1 MKKEE
6 LINFCFES
14 AENDLDTMRLLYK
27 NKKNTWSLFIGHL
40 VVEKLLKGLIIRN
53 NSDVLVVP
61 KIHNLIL
68 LSQKAKL
75 VVPNKIKEKIQ
86 VINTFNISARYDDYK
101 KTFEEKCTDSY
112 TKNQINNIEEVV
124 KWLKEQ

>member
-53 NSDVLVVP
+53 NSDVLIVP

>member
-1 MKKEE
+1 
-6 LINFCFES
+6 
-14 AENDLDTMRLLYK
+14 MRLLYK

-53 NSDVLVVP
+53 NSDVLIVP

-112 TKNQINNIEEVV
+112 TKDQINNIEEVV

>member
-6 LINFCFES
+6 LINFWFES

-53 NSDVLVVP
+53 NSDVLIVP
-61 KIHNLIL
+61 K
-68 LSQKAKL
+68 
-75 VVPNKIKEKIQ
+75 
-86 VINTFNISARYDDYK
+86 
-101 KTFEEKCTDSY
+101 Y
-112 TKNQINNIEEVV
+112 TI
-124 KWLKEQ
+124 

>member
-6 LINFCFES
+6 LINFWFES

-53 NSDVLVVP
+53 NSDVLIVP

>member
-6 LINFCFES
+6 LINFWFES

-53 NSDVLVVP
+53 NSDVLIVP

-86 VINTFNISARYDDYK
+86 GINTFNISARYDDYK

>member
-6 LINFCFES
+6 LINFWFES

-61 KIHNLIL
+61 KIHNLIF

>member
-6 LINFCFES
+6 LINFWFES

-53 NSDVLVVP
+53 NSDVLIVP

-75 VVPNKIKEKIQ
+75 VVPKKIKEKIQ

-112 TKNQINNIEEVV
+112 TKNQINNIEGVV

>member
-6 LINFCFES
+6 LINFWFES

-75 VVPNKIKEKIQ
+75 VVPSKIKEKIQ

>member
-6 LINFCFES
+6 LINFWFES

-53 NSDVLVVP
+53 NSDVLIVP

-101 KTFEEKCTDSY
+101 KTFEEKCTDNY

>member
-6 LINFCFES
+6 LINFWFES

-53 NSDVLVVP
+53 NSDVLIVP

-75 VVPNKIKEKIQ
+75 VVPNKIKEKIR

>member
-6 LINFCFES
+6 LINFWFES

-53 NSDVLVVP
+53 NSDVLIVP

-112 TKNQINNIEEVV
+112 TKNQINNIEGVV

>member
-53 NSDVLVVP
+53 NSDVLIVP
-61 KIHNLIL
+61 RIHNLIL

>member
-6 LINFCFES
+6 LINFWFES

-86 VINTFNISARYDDYK
+86 VINTFNISVRYDDYK

>member
-1 MKKEE
+1 MKKEK
-6 LINFCFES
+6 LINFWFES

-53 NSDVLVVP
+53 NSDVLIVP

>member
-53 NSDVLVVP
+53 NSDVLIVP

-124 KWLKEQ
+124 K

>member
-6 LINFCFES
+6 LINFWFES

-53 NSDVLVVP
+53 NSDVLIVP

-68 LSQKAKL
+68 LSQKANL

-124 KWLKEQ
+124 KWLKE

>member
-6 LINFCFES
+6 LINFWFES

-53 NSDVLVVP
+53 NSDVLIVP
-61 KIHNLIL
+61 RIHNLIL

>member
-6 LINFCFES
+6 LINFWFES

>member
-6 LINFCFES
+6 LINFWFES

-53 NSDVLVVP
+53 NSDVLIVP

-112 TKNQINNIEEVV
+112 TKNQINIIEEVV